1 MAPIWEELGHK
12 IKEGVNIG
20 SVDCTVHKST
30 NYKLFHCLTH
40 HLDACK
46 KFQVQ
51 GYPTIMFINGDFK
64 ENYSGARS
72 LNALEEFAQK
82 QVNRP
87 PFKIIEAAGIQK
99 IYEENPSVLIFTYD
113 GLADESIVNPM
124 VSTIYEVAKS
134 IKGKIPVYFW

>member
-30 NYKLFHCLTH
+30 NYKLHCLTH

-51 GYPTIMFINGDFK
+51 GYPTVMFINGDFK
-64 ENYSGARS
+64 ENYSGART
-72 LNALEEFAQK
+72 LNALEEFAQNLPIVGTAIQNQREK
-82 QVNRP
+82 TLFDFN
-87 PFKIIEAAGIQK
+87 KAIINKLFESLSFFNIW
-99 IYEENPSVLIFTYD
+99 LI
-113 GLADESIVNPM
+113 I
-124 VSTIYEVAKS
+124 
-134 IKGKIPVYFW
+134 